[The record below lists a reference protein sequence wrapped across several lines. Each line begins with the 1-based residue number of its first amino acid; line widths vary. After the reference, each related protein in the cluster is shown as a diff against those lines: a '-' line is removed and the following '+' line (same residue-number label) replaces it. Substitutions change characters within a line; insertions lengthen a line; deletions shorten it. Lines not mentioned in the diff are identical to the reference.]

1 MLLDLLDCEDKQVS
15 SLRLQVKVALDSLM
29 DNLTSL
35 SDIGDC
41 VARVEHLLKELKSL
55 EEKARVSPHY
65 VICIKVTKYAKDLS
79 GTL

>member
-1 MLLDLLDCEDKQVS
+1 MLLDWLDSEDKQVTVS
-15 SLRLQVKVALDSLM
+15 SLLLQVKVALDSLM

-55 EEKARVSPHY
+55 EEKARVSPQHF
-65 VICIKVTKYAKDLS
+65 VCI
-79 GTL
+79 